1 MTGWSGRKGWMGR
14 MGRMGRIGAI
24 SLLCLISYVG
34 SGFSPPLRAISPELR
49 RDQAEAR
56 SAKAGSRTDTEQPRP
71 EMQRVP
77 QFDNERA
84 TSWKSIIPPHTEST
98 LHRHDRY
105 RSVIAIVGGDLKTV
119 APDGKA
125 TVTHYESGK
134 SYWFAPMAAG
144 ETHKDVNDTDK
155 TIELVVVELR

>member
-1 MTGWSGRKGWMGR
+1 MTDKGGMGRKGGKGWMGR
-14 MGRMGRIGAI
+14 KGRKGGKGGMGKPLSLVAGLVLLYGA
-24 SLLCLISYVG
+24 SG
-34 SGFSPPLRAISPELR
+34 SSWTFT
-49 RDQAEAR
+49 Q
-56 SAKAGSRTDTEQPRP
+56 QPRA

-77 QFDNERA
+77 QFDNDRA

-98 LHRHDRY
+98 FHRHDRY

-119 APDGKA
+119 APGGKT

-155 TIELVVVELR
+155 TIELVVVELK

>member
-1 MTGWSGRKGWMGR
+1 MTGWSGRKGR
-14 MGRMGRIGAI
+14 MGWKGRKVRRGWKGKPLSLVAGLVLLYGA
-24 SLLCLISYVG
+24 
-34 SGFSPPLRAISPELR
+34 SGL
-49 RDQAEAR
+49 
-56 SAKAGSRTDTEQPRP
+56 SRTLTQQPPP

-98 LHRHDRY
+98 FHRHDRY

-119 APDGKA
+119 SPDGKA

-144 ETHKDVNDTDK
+144 ETHKDVNDTDAV
-155 TIELVVVELR
+155 IELIVIELK